1 MTEKEIMEALHS
13 VRNAIGDAEDHAT
26 TANEYAEEA
35 ESAANN
41 AASSAEEA
49 GNYAETAKD
58 ELNELIAHLEGEDIT
73 FFCQREVIVA
83 EVRNEVVREVQGEV
97 ILEVTK
103 LFSKLLT
110 DEEE

>member
-1 MTEKEIMEALHS
+1 MTEAEIMEALHS

-41 AASSAEEA
+41 EASSAEES

-58 ELNELIAHLEGEDIT
+58 ELNELIAHLEGEDVI
-73 FFCQREVIVA
+73 FSSQREAIIA